1 MSSQQQLG
9 LVSPP
14 LGLGEVDH
22 VRSLS
27 DNFNALLLSDNYQ
40 DITLV
45 VENQRI
51 PAHKIILAS
60 RSEYF
65 RYMSLVF
72 LKKRLVLFVTCT
84 LRLMHLNACV
94 RAWLI
99 FFVIFFVFPLVSW
112 GNSVNIYFICQG
124 FTFWW
129 LIGKPKKWDWAEG
142 Y

>member
-9 LVSPP
+9 LVSLP

-65 RYMSLVF
+65 RY
-72 LKKRLVLFVTCT
+72 VTCIFSEIS
-84 LRLMHLNACV
+84 RPFRSVYIKVNESINACV
-94 RAWLI
+94 RA
-99 FFVIFFVFPLVSW
+99 
-112 GNSVNIYFICQG
+112 
-124 FTFWW
+124 
-129 LIGKPKKWDWAEG
+129 
-142 Y
+142 

>member
-22 VRSLS
+22 VRSLL
-27 DNFNALLLSDNYQ
+27 DNFNALLLSDNYH

-65 RYMSLVF
+65 RYMALYG
-72 LKKRLVLFVTCT
+72 T
-84 LRLMHLNACV
+84 
-94 RAWLI
+94 
-99 FFVIFFVFPLVSW
+99 
-112 GNSVNIYFICQG
+112 G
-124 FTFWW
+124 
-129 LIGKPKKWDWAEG
+129 
-142 Y
+142 

>member
-9 LVSPP
+9 LVAS

-27 DNFNALLLSDNYQ
+27 DNLGALLLSDNYQ
-40 DITLV
+40 DITLI

-65 RYMSLVF
+65 R
-72 LKKRLVLFVTCT
+72 
-84 LRLMHLNACV
+84 
-94 RAWLI
+94 
-99 FFVIFFVFPLVSW
+99 
-112 GNSVNIYFICQG
+112 
-124 FTFWW
+124 
-129 LIGKPKKWDWAEG
+129 
-142 Y
+142 

>member
-27 DNFNALLLSDNYQ
+27 DNFCALLSSDNYQ
-40 DITLV
+40 DITLI

-65 RYMSLVF
+65 RCVN
-72 LKKRLVLFVTCT
+72 LF
-84 LRLMHLNACV
+84 
-94 RAWLI
+94 
-99 FFVIFFVFPLVSW
+99 
-112 GNSVNIYFICQG
+112 IYIVC
-124 FTFWW
+124 
-129 LIGKPKKWDWAEG
+129 
-142 Y
+142 